1 MQNAGQRG
9 WNAGQRGWKPD
20 NGAGNMTK
28 TWMAIEE
35 RVPGADGAVR
45 RHLPESGVPVRR
57 SRLVQSIIDAVAAE
71 PRSPAWLVA
80 PSRRVGR
87 QWIDTIALGGVPVF
101 NVRATTPR
109 ALCYDLAAPSL
120 AAAGLSVASSRAS
133 LVLLEKVLLDAD
145 RGGRL
150 QYFKSPRSYRRLAD
164 RMWASVSALRMAG
177 ITADAMRQ
185 RERVDARKRH
195 DIAFLLEHYAAE
207 LATEKLA
214 DAADVASM
222 ALDTVRA
229 GRVTGEWQ
237 RILVPDAIDLKRLER
252 DVIAAL
258 GDRVTPLAIDAE
270 PLSFSDPDHG
280 PAIRFFRGI
289 GAVNEVRGVLRRC
302 LAEAIPLD
310 TVELLHAD
318 PAAYPALV
326 QEVLA
331 VMAGS
336 PAGDARTIA
345 ELPVTFAEG
354 LPIRESRPA
363 RALASWLEWR
373 ADGHPQWLL
382 VRMLRDGLL
391 NWNRDWNRDERAR
404 DAGAAAPEP
413 GIGSHEDDD
422 SDTQGFAGGQESADG
437 PITQAGLLRELRR
450 LRIGFD
456 LAHANDKVHAAI
468 AAVQAAPLASFIGGG
483 RDQEQ
488 EVEFDE
494 DTAVRCRDRRI
505 ASLRVLAGVLAR
517 LTECEPPRAGTAI
530 ETVKRVRLF
539 LEQLATARSQF
550 DNNAKNRLL
559 AEIADMERWLV
570 KHPRADQHET
580 LEWITGLVDSLV
592 VMGTAPRPGC
602 LHVASIATGGHS
614 GRPHTFIVGLDEA
627 RFPGPGSSDPVLP
640 DADRAAISDTLEVGA
655 AAAARVRA
663 DFWRLLGRLRG
674 DVRLSYNCRDLVQQA
689 EMFPSPLLLEV
700 YRRQSGALQATLHDF
715 LAAIATETESFVPR
729 DPRSAL
735 NDSEWWLATLGENPS
750 IAAVGQAAAAHG
762 DPLIRGLQAE
772 EQRRSPMFT
781 EWDGLVPAA
790 GPELDPGTPAGR
802 EASAHSL
809 EALGACPRRFFFRYG
824 LEVKPL
830 DSLEPESDRWLDDRE
845 HGDVLH
851 QVLERFMRRFLHT
864 GPGRPA
870 DSPHPTFAK
879 HEAEILAVLDD
890 VLAARR
896 AEKPTTDEASVAA
909 CRREVAEALRTF
921 LRVEERYCAE
931 TGSRPVAVEAAIGF
945 VPKGEGTR
953 FDRKE
958 PVSLRI
964 GENRTIRL
972 RGFVDRID
980 VDGRDGVENGYAIID
995 YKKGRSTR
1003 FNKTGENPLA
1013 VFDKGRRLQHG
1024 LYVMMVRHV
1033 VGGTGGD
1040 AGHVTRFSYLF
1051 PGAAALGERLE
1062 WTAEQLAGV
1071 DALVDRLCG
1080 IVAAGAFLPTT
1091 VKDDCTY
1098 CDFSDVCGE
1107 SVTQDARRKLLS
1119 DMTPRTEKGDT
1130 LKGLFKDIREVKS
1143 PPAAVPILRPNPQP
1157 FAGTEEPAPDG
1168 IADAAAREAIRTALT
1183 RSMLVEASAGTG
1195 KTTCMVDR
1203 MTALV
1208 RTGTATAGEIAAIT
1222 FTKKAAAELA
1232 RRFRERLETLSAD
1245 AAVPDDERQRLQAAL
1260 AEIDTVVIGTVHS
1273 FCGRL
1278 LKDRPIEAGLD
1289 PAVETL
1295 DEAAEQALRDR
1306 AWREFCDRVPGDA
1319 ALEALRQPLAESGVD
1334 LRDLR
1339 SAYETIVAQ
1348 GDVRDWP
1355 HEPVDPPDVKALLED
1370 VCRRITAE
1378 LAALAEQ
1385 GDAEFAKDK
1394 LASRLEAVLRAWS
1407 NRHDD
1412 SPASLFRVAEKLEGE
1427 CPDITQGLWLL
1438 KTKETGSLQQQR
1450 DRKKE
1455 LEQRW
1460 DEMVAELAG
1469 PLAQWRAYRY
1479 QFVIPLLERARDHYE
1494 QVRLA
1499 EGKLSF
1505 HDLLMRT
1512 AQLLREWPAVRVTFA
1527 RRYPHLL
1534 VDEFQD
1540 TDPLQAEILLLLT
1553 AADERATDWRT
1564 TTIKPGSL
1572 FVVGDPKQS
1581 IYRFRRADIDTF
1593 EFVKERITQSGGE
1606 VLHLTTNF
1614 RSSRELVSWIND
1626 RFAGRFSE
1634 HRDGKSRN
1642 YGPEFTASHVGRP
1655 TAVAGTLTGL
1665 RQLRVKTLKV
1675 EAEAEAVAT
1684 FIRRAIDHRLK
1695 VPRASEGESADCRPD
1710 DFMIVTWDTGE
1721 LSTYAEALNAVGLP
1735 CDVTGRKGNASRQD
1749 LAPLRLCL
1757 SVVADAD
1764 DTVAAL
1770 AVLRGPVF
1778 GFSDAELHAFRT
1790 AGGRIDGR
1798 LLVPEGMANRE
1809 LATRLRS
1816 AAEAFRRWRRMAG
1829 SLPLAAAL
1837 ERIAA
1842 DAGLLL
1848 VASAA
1853 GGLAGRRGR
1862 AAAGTIATF
1871 IERVRA
1877 ERSLLTSVQ
1886 DVVDR
1891 IDDLVRD
1898 DSPKRDFDTI
1908 SIDAATGGAVR
1919 VMNLHKVKGLE
1930 APVVFLCDQDGP
1942 HRDRTRGPSWH
1953 VARSETGTQGYLKI
1967 VRAGL
1972 FGNGDTTLA
1981 TPQDWR
1987 AVEATELLYKEAE
2000 FLRLNYV
2007 AGTRPGACVVASVF
2021 EKDKGVVTGGWHALS
2036 PEITGIAN
2044 LPDLEPHLAAEQARA
2059 AAAARPT
2066 ADDAAVAAAREET
2079 LGRGAAVRTATFGTV
2094 TPRDFLTEPAERI
2107 RHTGRGLGQDWG
2119 TVIHRLLELS
2129 VQQLRER
2136 GSKPDL
2142 ATVAANVVAE
2152 SDLAESGIDRTMLA
2166 ERAVTLVEEIQR
2178 SDVWRRLEAA
2188 SQRHDEVPFSI
2199 AVLADEI
2206 PAGVEV
2212 DFGPGRT
2219 AAAAGPARGGAKQAS
2234 GSPPVLIRGQI
2245 DAVYCETPPPPAG
2258 MTRWVIVD
2266 WKTTSIADSEAEKLV
2281 AHYRPQL
2288 RLYARCWAADLPQ
2301 S

>member
-1 MQNAGQRG
+1 
-9 WNAGQRGWKPD
+9 
-20 NGAGNMTK
+20 MTK

-45 RHLPESGVPVRR
+45 QHASEPGVPVRR

-71 PRSPAWLVA
+71 PRAPIWIVA

-87 QWIDTIALGGVPVF
+87 QWIDTIALGGMPVF

-120 AAAGLSVASSRAS
+120 TAAGLSVASARAS
-133 LVLLEKVLLDAD
+133 LVLLEKIMLHAD

-150 QYFKSPRSYRRLAD
+150 QYFASPRSYRRLAE
-164 RMWASVSALRMAG
+164 RTWASLFALRMAG
-177 ITADAMRQ
+177 ITADDVRR
-185 RERVDARKRH
+185 RERVDAKKRH
-195 DIAFLLEHYAAE
+195 DIALLLEEYAAVV
-207 LATEKLA
+207 ADEKLA

-229 GRVTGEWQ
+229 DHVSAEWR
-237 RILVPDAIDLKRLER
+237 RILIPDAIDLKRVER
-252 DVIAAL
+252 DVVAAL
-258 GDRVTPLAIDAE
+258 GDRVRMLAIDAE
-270 PLSFSDPDHG
+270 PESFSDPDHG
-280 PAIRFFRGI
+280 PEIRFFRGI
-289 GAVNEVRGVLRRC
+289 GEVNEVRGVLRRC
-302 LAEAIPLD
+302 LAAGIPLD
-310 TVELLHAD
+310 TVELLHTD
-318 PAAYPALV
+318 PAAYPALI
-326 QEVLA
+326 QDVLA

-336 PAGDARTIA
+336 PAGDGRTIA

-363 RALASWLEWR
+363 RALASWLAWR
-373 ADGHPQWLL
+373 AAGHPQWLL

-391 NWNRDWNRDERAR
+391 DWNRVERATN
-404 DAGAAAPEP
+404 AAAGEPEP
-413 GIGSHEDDD
+413 GDDG
-422 SDTQGFAGGQESADG
+422 QGLADVQESADR
-437 PITQAGLLRELRR
+437 PMTQAGLLRELRR

-456 LAHANDKVHAAI
+456 LAHAADKVHVAI
-468 AAVQAAPLASFIGGG
+468 AAVQAAPLSSFMGGG
-483 RDQEQ
+483 RDKE
-488 EVEFDE
+488 EELEFDE

-517 LTECEPPRAGTAI
+517 LNECEPPRGGAAI
-530 ETVKRVRLF
+530 QTVRRARLF
-539 LEQLATARSQF
+539 MEQLATARSQF
-550 DNNAKNRLL
+550 DNNARNRLL
-559 AEIADMERWLV
+559 AEIADMERWLE
-570 KHPRADQHET
+570 KHPAADPCET
-580 LEWITGLVDSLV
+580 LEWLTGLADTLV

-614 GRPHTFIVGLDEA
+614 GRSHTFIVGLDEA

-674 DVRLSYNCRDLVQQA
+674 DVQISYTCRDLVQQA

-700 YRRQSGALQATLHDF
+700 YRRQAGAPQATLHDF
-715 LAAIATETESFVPR
+715 LAAIADETESFVPR
-729 DPRSAL
+729 DPGSAL
-735 NDSEWWLATLGENPS
+735 NESEWWLAALGENPS
-750 IAAVGQAAAAHG
+750 MAAVRQAVAGRG
-762 DPLIRGLQAE
+762 DALARGFHAE
-772 EQRRSPMFT
+772 EQRRSPRFT

-790 GPELDPGTPAGR
+790 GPELDPGNPAGR

-851 QVLERFMRRFLHT
+851 RVLERFMRRFVYT

-870 DSPHPTFAK
+870 DSPHPRFAE
-879 HEAEILAVLDD
+879 HEAEILATLDD
-890 VLAARR
+890 VLAAKR
-896 AEKPTTDEASVAA
+896 AEKPTTDEAAVAA
-909 CRREVAEALRTF
+909 CRREVADALRTF
-921 LRVEERYCAE
+921 LKIEEQYCVE
-931 TGSRPVAVEAAIGF
+931 TGSRPVALETAIGF
-945 VPKGEGTR
+945 VPKGESTR
-953 FDRKE
+953 FDGKE
-958 PVSLRI
+958 PVSLPM
-964 GENRTIRL
+964 GDGRTIRL

-980 VDGRDGVENGYAIID
+980 VDGRDGGEQGYAIID
-995 YKKGRSTR
+995 YKKGSSTR
-1003 FNKTGENPLA
+1003 FKTTGKKPLA

-1024 LYVMMVRHV
+1024 LYVLMVRHV
-1033 VGGTGGD
+1033 VRGAVGD

-1051 PGAAALGERLE
+1051 PGAATRGERLE

-1071 DALVDRLCG
+1071 DALVEQLCG

-1091 VKDDCTY
+1091 VKKDCGF
-1098 CDFSDVCGE
+1098 CDFLDVCGDSATE
-1107 SVTQDARRKLLS
+1107 DAGRKLSS
-1119 DMTPRTEKGDT
+1119 DKSPYGLNGQT
-1130 LKGLFKDIREVKS
+1130 LADLFKDLREGDDSKPKVAVSS
-1143 PPAAVPILRPNPQP
+1143 PSPQA
-1157 FAGTEEPAPDG
+1157 FVESDEPAPDG
-1168 IADAAAREAIRTALT
+1168 IGDAAAREAIRTSLD

-1208 RTGTATAGEIAAIT
+1208 RTGTANAGEIAAIT

-1232 RRFRERLETLSAD
+1232 RRFRERLEKLAAD
-1245 AAVPDDERQRLQAAL
+1245 AAMPDDERQRLLAAL

-1295 DEAAEQALRDR
+1295 DEAEEQTLRDR

-1339 SAYETIVAQ
+1339 SAYETIVAH

-1355 HEPVDPPDVKALLED
+1355 HERVDPPDVKALLERL
-1370 VCRRITAE
+1370 CGRIVAE
-1378 LAALAEQ
+1378 LAAVAEQ
-1385 GDAEFAKDK
+1385 GDAGVAKDA
-1394 LASRLEAVLRAWS
+1394 LTTRLEAVLRAYR
-1407 NRHDD
+1407 NRHDE
-1412 SPASLFRVAEKLEGE
+1412 SPESLFRTAEQLEGA
-1427 CPDITQGLWLL
+1427 CPEITQSLWLPGGRDNAHR
-1438 KTKETGSLQQQR
+1438 ERQQR
-1450 DRKKE
+1450 RKQE
-1455 LEQRW
+1455 LEKW
-1460 DEMVAELAG
+1460 WNEMVTELAG

-1479 QFVIPLLERARDHYE
+1479 QFVIPLLEGARDHYE
-1494 QVRLA
+1494 HVRLA
-1499 EGKLSF
+1499 EGELSF
-1505 HDLLMRT
+1505 HDLLVRT
-1512 AQLLREWPAVRVTFA
+1512 ARLLRERSDVRATFA
-1527 RRYPHLL
+1527 RRHPFLL

-1553 AADERATDWRT
+1553 AADDRATDWRA

-1593 EFVKERITQSGGE
+1593 EFVKERIAASGGE
-1606 VLHLTTNF
+1606 VLRLTTNF
-1614 RSSRELVSWIND
+1614 RSSRELVTWIND

-1634 HRDGKSRN
+1634 HREGERRN

-1655 TAVAGTLTGL
+1655 TAVAGELTGL
-1665 RQLRVKTLKV
+1665 RQLRVKTLNV
-1675 EAEAEAVAT
+1675 RAEAEAVAT
-1684 FIRRAIDHRLK
+1684 FIRRAIDHELT
-1695 VPRASEGESADCRPD
+1695 VPRAQEGETAACRPD
-1710 DFMIVTWDTGE
+1710 DFMIVTWDTGQ

-1735 CDVTGRKGNASRQD
+1735 CDVTGRKGSASRND
-1749 LAPLRLCL
+1749 LALLQLCL
-1757 SVVADAD
+1757 RVIADAD

-1778 GFSDAELHAFRT
+1778 GFSDGDLHAFRK

-1798 LLVPEGMANRE
+1798 LLVPQCMADEE
-1809 LATRLRS
+1809 LAGRLRS
-1816 AAEAFRRWRRMAG
+1816 AAETFCRWRRIVG

-1837 ERIAA
+1837 ERIAD
-1842 DAGLLL
+1842 DAGLML

-1853 GGLAGRRGR
+1853 GGMAGRRGR

-1891 IDDLVRD
+1891 IDDLVREEF
-1898 DSPKRDFDTI
+1898 PKRDFDTA
-1908 SIDAATGGAVR
+1908 SIDASTGGAVR

-1942 HRDRTRGPSWH
+1942 HRDRKYGPSWH
-1953 VARSETGTQGYLKI
+1953 VSRSDGGTRGYLKI
-1967 VRAGL
+1967 ARAG
-1972 FGNGDTTLA
+1972 FSGREGTTLA
-1981 TPQDWR
+1981 TPPNWR
-1987 AVEATELLYKEAE
+1987 DVEQTELRYREAQ

-2007 AGTRPGACVVASVF
+2007 AGTRPGTCVVVSVF
-2021 EKDKGVVTGGWHALS
+2021 EKDKGEISGGWHELS

-2044 LPDLEPHLAAEQARA
+2044 LPDLKPHAASEEARA
-2059 AAAARPT
+2059 AVAARPP
-2066 ADDAAVAAAREET
+2066 ADEAAVAAAREQAR
-2079 LGRGAAVRTATFGTV
+2079 GRVAAVRMPTFATV

-2129 VQQLRER
+2129 VQQLHGG
-2136 GSKPDL
+2136 GSAFDL
-2142 ATVAANVVAE
+2142 ATAAANVVEE
-2152 SDLAESGIDRTMLA
+2152 SDLVESGVDRKALA
-2166 ERAVTLVEEIQR
+2166 DRAVVLVEEIRQ
-2178 SDVWRRLEAA
+2178 SEVWRRIEAA
-2188 SQRHDEVPFSI
+2188 AERHVEVPFSI
-2199 AVLADEI
+2199 AVSADEI
-2206 PAGVEV
+2206 PAGVELDV
-2212 DFGPGRT
+2212 GPGR
-2219 AAAAGPARGGAKQAS
+2219 AVAEAGQAGGEARQAS

-2245 DAVYCETPPPPAG
+2245 DAVFREKAAAPPAG
-2258 MTRWVIVD
+2258 MTDWVIVD
-2266 WKTTSIADSEAEKLV
+2266 WKTTSIAESEEKKLV
-2281 AHYRPQL
+2281 DHYRPQL
-2288 RLYARCWAADLPQ
+2288 RLYARCWAAGLAQ
-2301 S
+2301 G